1 VNSYFRGLCSRFAP
15 LECILNYTGG
25 NSDTGLQSRKGKQ
38 LMVLHTAAYISEILI
53 LPLSGGFSITKK
65 TTCYCKWVV
74 MVTFK
79 AVVVDYMFP

>member
-1 VNSYFRGLCSRFAP
+1 
-15 LECILNYTGG
+15 
-25 NSDTGLQSRKGKQ
+25 
-38 LMVLHTAAYISEILI
+38 MVLHTAAYISEILI